1 MRLAPPLIAALA
13 ALALALAPPAAHGYG
28 TSTTWVTGLQGTP
41 PGAWANLAGARSE
54 GDGDAATLTETE
66 AAGASATLQPANRTF
81 DADASGWTAQDNGA
95 PLCSV
100 SSGHDAGDGAP
111 PGSIRTSYATLLNL
125 LNLLAECDGTWTSD
139 AFTWTG
145 GTPASV
151 AFQIDRLVDL
161 NGLVGLATATWTVR
175 LVDETA
181 GGSTVLVSGSR
192 TSDSGWSTQTA
203 AGLGPGSIVS
213 GRSYRIRIEVAFSST
228 LSLVSGF
235 GVSFDNVRLSITPQ
249 NMRAIGELVV
259 GGVPPGSTHTL
270 ELRAGTSG
278 EAFDVQVFDGTA
290 WTTRGTI
297 AAATPAAD
305 VVTRGLTPQEWNG
318 GTVRVRLVDQQTGAD
333 DAADVVS
340 VDYVRVVSTG
350 GISVSGP
357 ASVTM
362 PPVTIDGVAPQ
373 VSTAPLGDVEV
384 VDAGGAASGWTL
396 SATATRWA
404 LDGSPGELLPADA
417 FTAAPGAPTTPDG
430 SDLTGVGAGAG
441 GNLGPSVP
449 IPLMVAGPGTGVGT
463 YRQNPTLALTVP
475 VTARRGV
482 YRSQITLTVS

>member
-1 MRLAPPLIAALA
+1 MRRVTPLAVALV
-13 ALALALAPPAAHGYG
+13 ALALALAPRAALGYG

-41 PGAWANLAGARSE
+41 PGAWANLPGAQAG
-54 GDGDAATLTETE
+54 GDGDAATLTETD
-66 AAGASATLQPANRTF
+66 AAGVPATLQPANRTF
-81 DADASGWTAQDNGA
+81 DASASGWTAQDSGSV
-95 PLCSV
+95 LCSV

-125 LNLLAECDGTWTSD
+125 LNLLASCSSTWTSD

-151 AFQIDRLVDL
+151 AFQVDRMVDL
-161 NGLVGLATATWTVR
+161 NGLVGLATASWTVR

-192 TSDSGWSTQTA
+192 TSDSGWTTQTA

-213 GRSYRIRIEVAFSST
+213 GRTYRIRIEIAFSST

-235 GVSFDNVRLSITPQ
+235 GVGFDNVRLSITPQ
-249 NMRAIGELVV
+249 NMRATGELVV
-259 GGVPPGSTHTL
+259 DGVPPGSTHTL
-270 ELRAGTSG
+270 ELRAGTTG
-278 EAFDVQVFDGTA
+278 EEFDVQVFDGTGWA
-290 WTTRGTI
+290 TRGTI
-297 AAATPAAD
+297 AAVTPAAALM
-305 VVTRGLTPQEWNG
+305 THGLTPQEWNG
-318 GTVRVRLVDQQTGAD
+318 GTVRVRLADRQTGAD

-340 VDYVRVVSTG
+340 VDYLRVVSTG
-350 GISVSGP
+350 GVSVSGP

-373 VSTAPLGDVEV
+373 VSTAPLGEVEV

-417 FTAAPGAPTTPDG
+417 FTAVPGAPSTPDG

-441 GNLGPSVP
+441 GTLGPSVP
-449 IPLMVAGPGTGVGT
+449 IPLMVAAPGTGIGT
-463 YRQNPTLALTVP
+463 YRQNPTLALAVP
-475 VTARRGV
+475 VTARHGV